1 MSSDTSNPVTL
12 LLNEYANG
20 DKTAFERLLPLVYD
34 ELRRLA
40 NSYLRRERADHT
52 LQPTA
57 LVHEAYLK
65 LIGEDVSWESRAHFF
80 GIAARTMRQILV
92 DYARAH
98 KAEKRG
104 AGNAKLSLDEK
115 IIDLSDERAAELLA
129 LNDALEAFAEL
140 DPQKARLVE
149 LRFFG
154 GFSVEEA
161 AKLLGISVPTAVR
174 YWRTAKAWLAHE
186 IKN

>member
-1 MSSDTSNPVTL
+1 MNSETSKSVTL
-12 LLNEYANG
+12 LLGEYARG
-20 DKTAFERLLPLVYD
+20 DKAAFERLLPLVYD

-40 NSYLRRERADHT
+40 ESYLRRERANHT

-65 LIGEDVSWESRAHFF
+65 LIDDEISWESRAHFF

-115 IIDLSDERAAELLA
+115 IIDLSDERAADLIA
-129 LNDALEAFAEL
+129 LSDALDTFSKL

-149 LRFFG
+149 LRYFG
-154 GFSVEEA
+154 GFSVEETA
-161 AKLLGISVPTAVR
+161 ELMNISVATAVR
-174 YWRTAKAWLAHE
+174 YWRTAKAWLSHE